1 MENDNKKN
9 NNKKKRILRSSLT
22 RKYRLT
28 IHNESKYD
36 NAFGF
41 YVSPLWVILSL
52 FFSLLL
58 VIGVVYLILV
68 FTPVVEYLPGYA
80 GDRTREK
87 LVNYALTI
95 DSLKNEVDKQ
105 GRYISN
111 VKAIFEGRIE
121 TGIDTTAKGDT
132 LPYTYAT
139 DYPIDA
145 TPLEQE
151 FAKEYEEYERYNLIS
166 HASNVGTL
174 QGISFHRPTRGM
186 LIKHFNPKE
195 GHYGVDIAENPNE
208 SVLAIWDGTVIMSD
222 YTANDGYT
230 IALQHNEELVS
241 VYRSCYRL
249 LKKVG
254 DKVTA
259 GDVIAILGSDDAI
272 EENKESDNAKSDET
286 HSKPYLHLELWHRG
300 EALDPNIYIA
310 F

>member
-1 MENDNKKN
+1 MEKEKEKDNKKR
-9 NNKKKRILRSSLT
+9 RILKSSLT

-28 IHNESKYD
+28 IHNENKFE
-36 NAFGF
+36 NVFGF
-41 YVSPLWVILSL
+41 YVSPLWVIVSL

-68 FTPVVEYLPGYA
+68 FTPVVEYLPGYVS
-80 GDRTREK
+80 DRTREQ
-87 LVNYALTI
+87 LVKYALTI

-121 TGIDTTAKGDT
+121 TSVDTTAKGDT
-132 LPYTYAT
+132 LPFTYVT

-151 FAKEYEEYERYNLIS
+151 FANEYEEHERYNLIS
-166 HASNVGTL
+166 QASNVSTL

-230 IALQHNEELVS
+230 IAIQHNEELVS

-249 LKKVG
+249 LKSVG

-259 GDVIAILGSDDAI
+259 GDVIAILGNNSTLKEG
-272 EENKESDNAKSDET
+272 EEKSEEP

>member
-1 MENDNKKN
+1 MEKE
-9 NNKKKRILRSSLT
+9 NKKKRVFKSSLT

-28 IHNESKYD
+28 IHNENKFE
-36 NAFGF
+36 NVFGF

-68 FTPVVEYLPGYA
+68 FTPVVEYLPGYVS
-80 GDRTREK
+80 DRTREK

-105 GRYISN
+105 GQYISN
-111 VKAIFEGRIE
+111 VKAIFEGNIE
-121 TGIDTTAKGDT
+121 TAIDTTAKGDT
-132 LPYTYAT
+132 LPFTYAT

-145 TPLEQE
+145 TALEQE
-151 FAKEYEEYERYNLIS
+151 FAKEYEEHERYNLIS
-166 HASNVGTL
+166 HASNVSTL

-230 IALQHNEELVS
+230 IAIQHNEELVS

-249 LKKVG
+249 LKSVG

-259 GDVIAILGSDDAI
+259 GDVIAILGDNSTIDEDA
-272 EENKESDNAKSDET
+272 EEKSKEL

>member
-1 MENDNKKN
+1 MEKEN
-9 NNKKKRILRSSLT
+9 NRKRILKNSLT

-28 IHNESKYD
+28 IHNENKFE
-36 NAFGF
+36 NVFGF
-41 YVSPLWVILSL
+41 YVSPLWVIISL

-68 FTPVVEYLPGYA
+68 FTPVVEYLPGYVS
-80 GDRTREK
+80 DRTREK

-95 DSLKNEVDKQ
+95 DSLKGEVDKQ

-121 TGIDTTAKGDT
+121 TTIDTAANGDT
-132 LPYTYAT
+132 LPFTYAT

-151 FAKEYEEYERYNLIS
+151 FAKEYEESERYNLIS

-186 LIKHFNPKE
+186 LIKQFNPKE

-230 IALQHNEELVS
+230 IVLQHNEELVS

-249 LKKVG
+249 LKSVG

-259 GDVIAILGSDDAI
+259 GDVIAILGNGNTIDEAEES
-272 EENKESDNAKSDET
+272 ENKESET

>member
-1 MENDNKKN
+1 M
-9 NNKKKRILRSSLT
+9 
-22 RKYRLT
+22 
-28 IHNESKYD
+28 
-36 NAFGF
+36 
-41 YVSPLWVILSL
+41 
-52 FFSLLL
+52 
-58 VIGVVYLILV
+58 IGVVYLILV
-68 FTPVVEYLPGYA
+68 FTPVVEYLPGYVS
-80 GDRTREK
+80 DRTREK

-111 VKAIFEGRIE
+111 VKAIFEGNIE
-121 TGIDTTAKGDT
+121 TAIDTTAKGDT
-132 LPYTYAT
+132 LPFTYAT
-139 DYPIDA
+139 DYSIDA
-145 TPLEQE
+145 TALEQE
-151 FAKEYEEYERYNLIS
+151 FAKEYEEHERYNLIS
-166 HASNVGTL
+166 HASNVSTL

-208 SVLAIWDGTVIMSD
+208 SVLAIWDGTVIISD

-230 IALQHNEELVS
+230 IAIQHNEELVS

-249 LKKVG
+249 LKSVG

-259 GDVIAILGSDDAI
+259 GDVIAILGDNSTIDEDA
-272 EENKESDNAKSDET
+272 EEKSKEL